1 MRASNA
7 PITELTQE
15 RSKQPCPARP
25 RSPLPPLHTVCFT
38 PSLRCSTNNRVVHLR
53 GQLDGI
59 QNRQGRTRMRVP
71 VSVLLGR
78 FNRTKKTRSECGQR
92 HSSSWGPNLK
102 EKEKANRAPAF
113 IFSALRL
120 WMLRASYLDL
130 WGPAFDGLCA
140 SGP

>member
-7 PITELTQE
+7 PITELKQE
-15 RSKQPCPARP
+15 RSKQPCSARP
-25 RSPLPPLHTVCFT
+25 RSPLPPLHIVCFT

-59 QNRQGRTRMRVP
+59 QNRQGSTRMRVP
-71 VSVLLGR
+71 MSVLLGR

-113 IFSALRL
+113 IFSVLHL
-120 WMLRASYLDL
+120 WMLRTSYLDL
-130 WGPAFDGLCA
+130 WGPAFDGLYA
-140 SGP
+140 SEP